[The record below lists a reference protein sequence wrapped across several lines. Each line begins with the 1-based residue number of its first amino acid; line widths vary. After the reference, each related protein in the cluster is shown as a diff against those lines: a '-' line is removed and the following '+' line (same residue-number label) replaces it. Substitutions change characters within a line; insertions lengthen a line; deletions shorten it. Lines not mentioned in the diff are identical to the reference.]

1 MQPIPLVSAWNL
13 LPFTGF
19 LEGIGAPVERWLAD
33 SRISPNILETPGRAL
48 PLQLCLDFLERAAR
62 AEGADSIGLDVGRQ
76 AAAESF
82 GRVGALLR
90 RCSTLYARISLSC
103 RLMSS
108 LNNYSSMW
116 LEPDGDDVKL
126 HARAHCERDPRF
138 RHAEDFTL
146 MLFLEAIER
155 AAEPGWKPR
164 AICLPGIRTQRF
176 AREELFQGVSMV
188 YGSPDMVVVFSAR
201 LLSRAL
207 RELPL
212 HLRGRPRA
220 AARPDGNALAADFVG
235 SLEDMVAALL
245 PCGCPSTCDLA
256 EMAHMSPR
264 TLQRRVA
271 EEGSSLRQVIEN
283 ARFRLAT
290 EYLRGSDATVTDI
303 ALELGYGD
311 STAFTRAFRRMAGV
325 PPSRYR
331 HPRAD
336 A

>member
-1 MQPIPLVSAWNL
+1 MQPIPLVSDWNL

-33 SRISPNILETPGRAL
+33 SRISPNILQTPGRAL
-48 PLQLCLDFLERAAR
+48 PLHLCLDFVDRAAR
-62 AEGADSIGLDVGRQ
+62 AEGADSIGLDVGRH

-90 RCSTLYARISLSC
+90 RCSTLYARIGQCC

-108 LNNYSSMW
+108 LNNYSWMW

-126 HARAHCERDPRF
+126 HARFDCERDPRF

-164 AICLPGIRTQRF
+164 AICLPGVRTQRF
-176 AREELFQGVSMV
+176 AREELFQGVSIV
-188 YGSPDMVVVFSAR
+188 YGSPHLTVFFSAQ

-207 RELPL
+207 REPPA
-212 HLRGRPRA
+212 HLCGRTRTA
-220 AARPDGNALAADFVG
+220 ALPDGNAPAADFIG
-235 SLEDMVAALL
+235 SLEDVVAALL
-245 PCGCPSTCDLA
+245 PCGCPSTCELA
-256 EMAHMSPR
+256 EIAHMSPR

-271 EEGSSLRQVIEN
+271 EEGSTLRQVIEN

-311 STAFTRAFRRMAGV
+311 STAFTRAFRRMAGI

-331 HPRAD
+331 DRRAD